1 MKIVW
6 GNKNRKKMGINVLIK
21 MEITAKMIVCRK
33 IKTYT
38 QIKTKKHVKMKTKTS
53 IKTQSN
59 TKIQI
64 KMWMQIRRTDH
75 IHLYRIKPE
84 QSTSQFIECRKKRKL
99 LSFDD

>member
-38 QIKTKKHVKMKTKTS
+38 
-53 IKTQSN
+53 
-59 TKIQI
+59 
-64 KMWMQIRRTDH
+64 
-75 IHLYRIKPE
+75 
-84 QSTSQFIECRKKRKL
+84 
-99 LSFDD
+99 